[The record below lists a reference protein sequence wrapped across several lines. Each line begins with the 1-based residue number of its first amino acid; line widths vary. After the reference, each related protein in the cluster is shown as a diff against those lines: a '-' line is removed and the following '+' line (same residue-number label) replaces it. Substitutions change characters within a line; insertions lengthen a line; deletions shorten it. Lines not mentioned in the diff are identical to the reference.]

1 MPWYHAV
8 IIAAGLALG
17 GLLSGGIYR
26 TEVIQ
31 RECMANMV
39 IRSNR
44 VTGHVDIAGPY
55 SSVYDAAD
63 WVRFFAPVKPA
74 EPHAGDFSRAGTSP
88 SSRDSR
94 SGR

>member
-1 MPWYHAV
+1 MRWYHAA

-31 RECMANMV
+31 RDGAAGLI

-44 VTGHVDIAGPY
+44 VTGHVDIAGPN
-55 SSVYDAAD
+55 SIIYDGED
-63 WVRFFAPVKPA
+63 WVRLFAPAKPA
-74 EPHAGDFSRAGTSP
+74 EPQAGAG
-88 SSRDSR
+88 
-94 SGR
+94 GR